1 MVELVEVLVGFKDST
16 RQNRPTDRIFQTA
29 ISATIVDAY
38 VNSVFGV
45 LSVAG
50 RMPCILMIYNSVLV
64 VPLSMCSDIFRI
76 ADLQIYTRE
85 IYEGDDKIKT
95 AKLPSESCGANDGS

>member
-1 MVELVEVLVGFKDST
+1 MVEPVEVLVGFKDST
-16 RQNRPTDRIFQTA
+16 RLNRPADRIFQTG

-38 VNSVFGV
+38 VNSVSGV

-50 RMPCILMIYNSVLV
+50 RMPCILMIYNSVLI
-64 VPLSMCSDIFRI
+64 VPLSMCSNILRF

-85 IYEGDDKIKT
+85 IYEGDGKVEVIKGYQDSRIT
-95 AKLPSESCGANDGS
+95 V